1 MLCHFRLLGVFT
13 VVLIL
18 SGSAW
23 AQSFSNFYVFGDS
36 LSDTG
41 NVAQYL
47 GLPAGSSFTTNPD
60 PLAVEIIAQSYG
72 ASGRH
77 SLAGGPNYAWGG
89 ACVRPAGEGP
99 CLNAVPT
106 ITAQIDQYLS
116 SQPHGRAD
124 PDALYF
130 IWAGL
135 NDINDALILD
145 SASVR
150 THTLDAATAHAE
162 QIRRLQEAG
171 ARYIVVPNLPD
182 LSVIPFAANLSPAA
196 QEALSA
202 LSAAYN
208 KTLYTGLGAR
218 EDGIIPINV
227 LALMKEIFESP
238 QTYGF
243 TNVRETACPL
253 NANPLTDRSPV
264 SLVCGPEG
272 SGYPKTYAAGAN
284 QHHLFA
290 DDKHPSGA
298 AHTLIASMTTSALAA
313 PVQVSLAGEAGV
325 DVAGIHST
333 AVFMERMVDFTLDRP
348 VGSWRG
354 YVTGGIGRHELDVL
368 PHLGETQV
376 NMQVLTLGA
385 NRRTGT
391 NLHWGAALS
400 LARHDNDVSGANLD
414 STVVLGSLHGTWR
427 TGGLHLSGALS
438 GAGTSVNIER
448 SIRLGPALRPERG
461 STSAAQFGAEL
472 DLGWRFGEPATLQ
485 HGPFLGFAWI
495 DQEVKGYRESG
506 RSSTSMDFS
515 DFERDSLIA
524 RGGYQLAWRLGGGVR
539 TYAHVTYERE
549 LKDASILVTAG
560 SNTMPGRFTI
570 PGFTPPRQSVSTGFG
585 LTAKLTEHTSAL
597 VGYTGR
603 FGDGS
608 RQDHQLSALV
618 RIAF

>member
-1 MLCHFRLLGVFT
+1 MLRHFRLLGVFPL
-13 VVLIL
+13 VLVL
-18 SGSAW
+18 AGNAW
-23 AQSFSNFYVFGDS
+23 AQGFSNFFVFGAS

-60 PLAVEIIAQSYG
+60 PLAVEIIAQTFG

-77 SLAGGPNYAWGG
+77 SLAGGPNYAWSG
-89 ACVRPAGEGP
+89 ACARPEGP
-99 CLNAVPT
+99 CLNPVPT
-106 ITAQIDQYLS
+106 ITEQIDQHLS
-116 SQPHGRAD
+116 ARPGGRAD

-145 SASVR
+145 SANAQA
-150 THTLDAATAHAE
+150 HTLAAATAHAA

-171 ARYIVVPNLPD
+171 GRYIVVPNLPD
-182 LSVIPFAANLSPAA
+182 LSVIPFAANLPPATRA
-196 QEALSA
+196 ALTA

-208 KTLYTGLGAR
+208 EVVYTGLRAR
-218 EDGIIPINV
+218 GDGIIPINI
-227 LALMKEIFESP
+227 LALTEEIFESP

-253 NANPLTDRSPV
+253 NANPLTDRSLV

-272 SGYPKTYAAGAN
+272 SGYPKTYAPGAN
-284 QHHLFA
+284 RRYLFA

-298 AHTLIASMTTSALAA
+298 AHAIIADLVTSTLAA

-325 DVAGIHST
+325 DVAGVHRKAVST
-333 AVFMERMVDFTLDRP
+333 ERMADFALDRP

-368 PHLGETQV
+368 PRLGETHA

-385 NRRTGT
+385 NRRAEVD
-391 NLHWGAALS
+391 LHWGAALS
-400 LARHDNDVSGANLD
+400 LARHDNDTSGTNLD
-414 STVVLGSLHGTWR
+414 SIVMLGSLHGTWR
-427 TGGLHLSGALS
+427 SGGLHLSGALS
-438 GAGTSVNIER
+438 GGRTSVDIER
-448 SIRLGPALRPERG
+448 SIRLGPARRLERG
-461 STSAAQFGAEL
+461 SSSAAQFGAEL
-472 DLGWRFGEPATLQ
+472 DLGWLFGEPAALQ

-506 RSSTSMDFS
+506 HSSTSMDYS
-515 DFERDSLIA
+515 DFERDSLLA

-539 TYAHVTYERE
+539 PYARVTYERE
-549 LKDASILVTAG
+549 LKDDPILVTAG
-560 SNTMPGRFTI
+560 SNTMPGRFTL
-570 PGFTPPRQSVSTGFG
+570 PGFTPPRKSVSAGLG
-585 LTAKLTEHTSAL
+585 LTVKLTELASVLAD
-597 VGYTGR
+597 YTAR

-608 RQDHQLSALV
+608 RQDHQLSLLV